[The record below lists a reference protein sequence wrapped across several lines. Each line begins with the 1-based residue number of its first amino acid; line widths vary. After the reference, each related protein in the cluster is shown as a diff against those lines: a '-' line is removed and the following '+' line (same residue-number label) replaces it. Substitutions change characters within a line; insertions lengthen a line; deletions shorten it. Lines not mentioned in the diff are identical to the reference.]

1 MQAGRVFPLLISVA
15 FMVLCV
21 PVRLSHTSSITD
33 RSNWFHREA
42 VLPNCSFHIDPST
55 DRHTRICFE
64 YHSANSEGYRFHSP
78 PNYGPFILAWH
89 HHDFSL
95 FITESLRFAANERE
109 SRCISSNPLAVSKIK
124 KEKNIF
130 LCCHSARG
138 WLDIDDAYPSRCSEP
153 AAAWVGCGCDAS
165 RNVRRRWRTNPQVVG
180 TP

>member
-1 MQAGRVFPLLISVA
+1 MSLSGCHILVASLIALTDSTGRLYCPTVASISIHLPIDTRGYASNITQQIQKGIVSI
-15 FMVLCV
+15 
-21 PVRLSHTSSITD
+21 RLQTMD
-33 RSNWFHREA
+33 RSYLHGTTTISHFLSQNH
-42 VLPNCSFHIDPST
+42 
-55 DRHTRICFE
+55 
-64 YHSANSEGYRFHSP
+64 
-78 PNYGPFILAWH
+78 
-89 HHDFSL
+89 
-95 FITESLRFAANERE
+95 FASQPTRE

>member
-1 MQAGRVFPLLISVA
+1 MSLSGCHILVASLIALTDSTGRLYCPTVASISIHPPIDTRGYASNITQQIQKGIVSI
-15 FMVLCV
+15 
-21 PVRLSHTSSITD
+21 RLQTMD
-33 RSNWFHREA
+33 RSYLHGTTTISHFLSQNH
-42 VLPNCSFHIDPST
+42 
-55 DRHTRICFE
+55 
-64 YHSANSEGYRFHSP
+64 
-78 PNYGPFILAWH
+78 
-89 HHDFSL
+89 
-95 FITESLRFAANERE
+95 FASQPTRE